1 MPDLLVEFDRF
12 DEDGNWLPDPVVVRQ
27 VQINLIQR
35 WLRETLDDGS
45 PAYSV
50 EFREEEWQ
58 KLQELQSAN
67 E

>member
-1 MPDLLVEFDRF
+1 MPDLLVEFDRL

-27 VQINLIQR
+27 VQMNLIHK
-35 WLRETLDDGS
+35 WLREKLDDGS

-50 EFREEEWQ
+50 EFREEAWQ